1 MRSCLVTPL
10 ELCIEVFSSSL
21 SNQFRIVY
29 SCLLALVIPRLSVYS
44 VNTDKTVIDSLKFLG
59 KLINFWYNKQKRE
72 VDKNGEIITN
82 TFWSLYIFI
91 SFYNVLQSDY

>member
-29 SCLLALVIPRLSVYS
+29 LGALVIPRLSVYS

-59 KLINFWYNKQKRE
+59 KLINFWINKQKRE

>member
-10 ELCIEVFSSSL
+10 ELCIVVSSSSL
-21 SNQFRIVY
+21 SNQIRVVH
-29 SCLLALVIPRLSVYS
+29 LGALVIPRHSVYS

-59 KLINFWYNKQKRE
+59 KLINFWINKQKRE

>member
-1 MRSCLVTPL
+1 MRSCFVTPL
-10 ELCIEVFSSSL
+10 ELCIAVSSSSL

-29 SCLLALVIPRLSVYS
+29 LGALVIPRLSVYS

-72 VDKNGEIITN
+72 VDKNGEILTN
-82 TFWSLYIFI
+82 TFWLLYIFI
-91 SFYNVLQSDY
+91 YF

>member
-1 MRSCLVTPL
+1 VTPL
-10 ELCIEVFSSSL
+10 ELCIAVSSSSL

-29 SCLLALVIPRLSVYS
+29 LGALVIPRLSVYS

-72 VDKNGEIITN
+72 VDKNGEILTN
-82 TFWSLYIFI
+82 TFWLLYIFI
-91 SFYNVLQSDY
+91 YF